1 MNPSSG
7 STDLL
12 QWLTELWKSIYSS
25 DYWFLTKDTT
35 WNSQMEEMC
44 KARYLGRGSG
54 LELRGLSDCSSGEA
68 SENGH
73 LWAPFWL
80 PCLATVGAPRSQ
92 GTSGT
97 VVSAVCLL

>member
-1 MNPSSG
+1 MAPRG
-7 STDLL
+7 WGRDL
-12 QWLTELWKSIYSS
+12 EPRLWIPNLPLSKPRTPGFSLALPQ
-25 DYWFLTKDTT
+25 FP
-35 WNSQMEEMC
+35 
-44 KARYLGRGSG
+44 ALGRGSG

-97 VVSAVCLL
+97 VVSAACLL